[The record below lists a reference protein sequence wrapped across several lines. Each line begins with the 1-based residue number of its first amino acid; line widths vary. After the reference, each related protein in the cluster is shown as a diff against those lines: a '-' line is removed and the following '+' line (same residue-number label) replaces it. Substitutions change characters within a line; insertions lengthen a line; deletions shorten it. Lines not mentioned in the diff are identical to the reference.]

1 MSIRTVLGAV
11 VCGAALTGCDTDE
24 RQRRASAEAAA
35 LATSSVFETT
45 ERYSGDA
52 LRPADFVRFFEAHP
66 DYRPDSVAVTD
77 FYQRRDAQF
86 AWILDGA
93 PSASAESFIA
103 FATAVDSTAPVTA
116 RFADH
121 VTELYSQS
129 TGGDAEPLCAEC
141 AADLELHMTAEFF
154 RVASRKYGGYLR
166 RDLRTLDWFIPR
178 ARKDAGQLLDSL
190 ATGQMDLS
198 AYEPIHPQVQLLRR
212 GIAVYRAAGAA
223 EPWASL
229 ALPRG
234 SRKIEPGERV
244 AVISDIRRR
253 LQLLGDS
260 SEISAGEQFDTTL
273 VRAVRR
279 FQGRHG
285 LQPDAVIGASFLRA
299 LNVTPEQ
306 RMRTMLVNIE
316 RLRWVPEERPPN
328 LLLVNI
334 PEFRLH
340 VYEGGTR
347 INSMDIV
354 VGARATTTVI
364 FSDVVSKIVFS
375 PYWNVPVGITRREVL
390 PAMRKDPSYLAT
402 HDMEIFGGSAALP
415 AIRQRPGP
423 KNPLG
428 GVKFLFPNSYDIY
441 LHDTPSRTLF
451 ARDMRAGSHGC
462 VRLSRAAELAAYLL
476 RNDAAWTPERIG
488 LAMESGTESSVALTE
503 PWPVMIGYFTAWVDD
518 EGQLNFR
525 DDVYG
530 HDAKLA
536 RELFVR

>member
-1 MSIRTVLGAV
+1 MSTRRVLLGIA
-11 VCGAALTGCDTDE
+11 CGAALTGCNTDE

-35 LATSSVFETT
+35 LATMSVFETA
-45 ERYSGDA
+45 ERYSGRTLA
-52 LRPADFVRFFEAHP
+52 SADFARFFEAHP
-66 DYRPDSVAVTD
+66 AYRPDSVAVAD
-77 FYQRRDAQF
+77 FYVRRDSQF

-103 FATAVDSTAPVTA
+103 FATAADSTAPDTT
-116 RFADH
+116 RFAAH
-121 VTELYSQS
+121 VTELYERSADS
-129 TGGDAEPLCAEC
+129 GAEPLCAGC

-154 RVASRKYGGYLR
+154 RMASRKYGGYLR
-166 RDLRTLDWFIPR
+166 RDLRTLNWFIPR

-223 EPWASL
+223 EPWEAL
-229 ALPRG
+229 AMPRG
-234 SRKIEPGERV
+234 VRTVEPGQRV
-244 AVISDIRRR
+244 AVVSDIRRR
-253 LQLLGDS
+253 LLLLGDS
-260 SEISAGEQFDTTL
+260 SDISAGEQYDTTL
-273 VRAVRR
+273 VSAVRG
-279 FQGRHG
+279 FQARHG
-285 LQPDAVIGASFLRA
+285 LQADAVIGPSFLRM
-299 LNVTPEQ
+299 LNVSPAQ

-375 PYWNVPVGITRREVL
+375 PYWNVPTGITRREVL

-451 ARDMRAGSHGC
+451 ARDVRAGSHGC
-462 VRLSRAAELAAYLL
+462 VRLSRAAELAVYLL
-476 RNDAAWTPERIG
+476 RNDPAWTPERIR
-488 LAMESGTESSVALTE
+488 LAMESGTESAVTLTE
-503 PWPVMIGYFTAWVDD
+503 TWPVMIGYFTAWVDD
-518 EGQLNFR
+518 AGQLNFR

-536 RELFVR
+536 RELFVP